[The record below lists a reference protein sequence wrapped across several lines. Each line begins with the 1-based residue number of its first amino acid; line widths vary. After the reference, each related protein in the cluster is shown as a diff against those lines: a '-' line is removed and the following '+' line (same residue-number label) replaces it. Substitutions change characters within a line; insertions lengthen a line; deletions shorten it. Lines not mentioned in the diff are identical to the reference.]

1 MKDCPY
7 KWPEKSFIEKDIFS
21 MEKIVGSTLELSA
34 KVFFSLDKY
43 QLKIWVENTGFAIQ
57 YIGNNKSFTKVP
69 PPPPDQPIP
78 FTTVAV
84 LHFTHN
90 IKMA

>member
-69 PPPPDQPIP
+69 PPPLTNLFLLLQLQFYIS
-78 FTTVAV
+78 
-84 LHFTHN
+84 H
-90 IKMA
+90 II